1 MPSPPPKPG
10 LQTPGPFSRAEF
22 TTSVAN
28 ARRLPLDVGSEV
40 AFAGRS
46 NAGKS
51 SAINALT
58 GHTGLARVSKL
69 PGRTRQ
75 INFFDLDEQRRLV
88 DLPGYG
94 FARAP
99 AAERQAWAGLIEAYL
114 SARKSLRGVVVLM
127 DVRRPFTDL
136 DVTLLEWLEAY
147 HVPAHLVLTKA
158 DKLSRGAGSSAL
170 SSTRKRSA
178 ATGAESTAQ
187 LLSSKRW
194 TGVDAL
200 RGHVATGWT

>member
-1 MPSPPPKPG
+1 MHA
-10 LQTPGPFSRAEF
+10 PGPFARAEF
-22 TTSVAN
+22 TVSVAN
-28 ARRLPLDVGSEV
+28 ARRLPADLGSEV

-58 GHTGLARVSKL
+58 GHVGLARVSKL

-75 INFFDLDEQRRLV
+75 INFFDLDDRRRLV

-99 AAERQAWAGLIEAYL
+99 ASERQAWAGLIEAYL

-127 DVRRPFTDL
+127 DVRRPCTDL
-136 DVTLLEWLEAY
+136 DLTLLEWLEGY
-147 HVPAHLVLTKA
+147 GVPAHLVLTKA
-158 DKLSRGAGSSAL
+158 DKLSRGAGSKSL
-170 SSTRKRSA
+170 TLVRKRAEGAGASA
-178 ATGAESTAQ
+178 SVQ
-187 LLSSKRW
+187 LLSAKKW
-194 TGVDAL
+194 TGVDTL
-200 RGHVATGWT
+200 RARVADWLDLTP